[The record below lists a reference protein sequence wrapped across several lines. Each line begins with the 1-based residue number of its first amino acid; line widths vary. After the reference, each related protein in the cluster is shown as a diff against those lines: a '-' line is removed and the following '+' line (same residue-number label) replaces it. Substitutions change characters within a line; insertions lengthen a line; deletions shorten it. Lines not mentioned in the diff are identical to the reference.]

1 MSEVSGPVLPRS
13 AVAAGFEI
21 GMLLRCAR
29 TGSGRH
35 ERIAME
41 FSRAGAAARLAGLLG
56 ALGLSP
62 WQVDHA
68 AGGRHRYTVHRVVCP
83 GLPDWPLDQAWL
95 LGHRR
100 LCGGGEY
107 RSAGQRRHRAA
118 LAEAAWRAAVLS
130 GGVRA
135 GGGRT
140 GPLAVRAS
148 DMDIA
153 VILVRAARIL
163 DAPARLHSAAGRHVV
178 EVTPGAAELALRR
191 LAAGPPS
198 PTRAGPDGAGQGAV
212 LDGTRA
218 DPMAAAS

>member
-1 MSEVSGPVLPRS
+1 MSWSPGDAVSPILPSS

-41 FSRAGAAARLAGLLG
+41 FSRAAAAARLVTLLG
-56 ALGLSP
+56 GLGLRAHR
-62 WQVDHA
+62 VDYA

-83 GLPDWPLDQAWL
+83 GLPEWPLDRAWQ
-95 LGHRR
+95 LGYQR
-100 LCGGGEY
+100 LCGAGEY
-107 RSAGQRRHRAA
+107 RSARQRRHRAD

-130 GGVRA
+130 GGLRG

-148 DMDIA
+148 DTDLA

-163 DAPARLHSAAGRHVV
+163 DAPARLRSAGGRHVV
-178 EVTPGAAELALRR
+178 EVTPGAAELALRQ
-191 LAAGPPS
+191 LAIAPLPV
-198 PTRAGPDGAGQGAV
+198 DAV
-212 LDGTRA
+212 
-218 DPMAAAS
+218 AS

>member
-1 MSEVSGPVLPRS
+1 MQGGWPPQDTPDSILPSS

-41 FSRAGAAARLAGLLG
+41 FSQAGAAARLATLLG
-56 ALGLSP
+56 ALGIP
-62 WQVDHA
+62 AQRVDYA
-68 AGGRHRYTVHRVVCP
+68 AGGRHRYTVHRVICP
-83 GLPDWPLDQAWL
+83 GLSEWPLERAWH
-95 LGHRR
+95 LGYQR

-107 RSAGQRRHRAA
+107 RSARQRRHRAD

-130 GGVRA
+130 GGVR
-135 GGGRT
+135 GGGGRRT

-148 DMDIA
+148 DTDIA

-163 DAPARLHSAAGRHVV
+163 EAPARLLSVAGRHVV

-191 LAAGPPS
+191 LAVAPVPVE
-198 PTRAGPDGAGQGAV
+198 AV
-212 LDGTRA
+212 
-218 DPMAAAS
+218 AS

>member
-1 MSEVSGPVLPRS
+1 MSDPVLPCS

-35 ERIAME
+35 ERIAIE
-41 FSRAGAAARLAGLLG
+41 FSRADAAARLAGLLG
-56 ALGLSP
+56 SLGLTAGR
-62 WQVDHA
+62 VDLA

-83 GLPDWPLDQAWL
+83 SLADWPLDHAWR
-95 LGHRR
+95 LGYQR

-107 RSAGQRRHRAA
+107 RSARQRRHRAD

-130 GGVRA
+130 GGVR
-135 GGGRT
+135 GGGRS

-148 DMDIA
+148 DMDVA

-163 DAPARLHSAAGRHVV
+163 DAPARLHSVAGRHLV
-178 EVTPGAAELALRR
+178 EVTHGAAELALRR
-191 LAAGPPS
+191 IAAWPS
-198 PTRAGPDGAGQGAV
+198 PAGAVPDGARSAHAG
-212 LDGTRA
+212 
-218 DPMAAAS
+218 PAAG